1 MSAKQSQ
8 YDVDDRT
15 FYRDHYRNTVKW
27 LGVFGVLA
35 VVLALILGYM
45 SVTREQAN
53 YYASTTTGEV
63 IPLHS
68 LSEPV
73 ITQAHMLQW
82 SALAVRAA
90 YNLDFAN
97 YKQQL
102 NAAQQYFTPSAS
114 DKFQQALKDE
124 DLLSTVVDQK
134 LDMSAVV
141 TGAPVV
147 LNTAVLNGRFTW
159 RVQMP
164 ILVTFN
170 SASETRKLHLTVTMN
185 VQRVPSLSAPSGI
198 QVSDFFSQMR
208 ESAS

>member
-1 MSAKQSQ
+1 MSVQQSQ
-8 YDVDDRT
+8 YDVNDRT
-15 FYRDHYRNTVKW
+15 LYRDHYRSTVKW
-27 LGVFGVLA
+27 LGVFGMLA
-35 VVLALILGYM
+35 VALALILGYM
-45 SVTREQAN
+45 SVTREQPS

-73 ITQAHMLQW
+73 ITQQHMLMW
-82 SALAVRAA
+82 SSLAVRAA

-102 NAAQQYFTPSAS
+102 DSAEQYFTPAGF
-114 DKFQQALKDE
+114 DKFQQALKD
-124 DLLSTVVDQK
+124 DDVLSTLIDQK

-141 TGAPVV
+141 TDTPVV
-147 LNTAVLNGRFTW
+147 LNTAILNGRYTW

-164 ILVTFN
+164 VLVTFT
-170 SASETRKLHLTVTMN
+170 SASETRKLHMTVTMN

-198 QVSDFFSQMR
+198 QVSDFLSQR
-208 ESAS
+208 VEGG